1 MMAEKRLIGIDFGTT
16 NSCVCHTRFNPQIEA
31 YDDPRPIEFDNR
43 PVLRSVLLLDER
55 GSHALAW
62 GEMVYRAADYV
73 THPERAREE
82 FKLNIGVDPEAGRLV
97 TLLFQRAREAMLRHL
112 NVTELAADEN
122 QVVVGVPAQW
132 SPERSAATCQALEAA
147 GFPTVEA
154 VAEPV
159 GAMYYHYYLGDLRY
173 TREQECTLVID
184 FGGGTTDFVLVR
196 SSEGDPQ
203 PQILHTYGER
213 YGGRDFDQAM
223 LRYILRRYWCGEA
236 PDEGE
241 QLELLR
247 FARQFKE
254 FFSDCANRQLL
265 EAKRYCGVPGVDTQ
279 VILTIADFED
289 AQVCGLLIDRFAG
302 IILKGLRGS
311 GLSPRDVDRVILTG
325 GSARWYFVRQAVE
338 SMFACPIFMSANP
351 EQTIAKGLALARGEF
366 RARRAAAI
374 AAVPARVPAAPSA
387 AQTILPK
394 ILPGLTPLGPMS
406 QEELLLRRAQTRRTI
421 TKYAGM
427 AGGTA
432 ILLSPIIGSSL
443 ALSGIEAKMMMDI
456 SRIYGYNLSP
466 QEVGTII
473 GGLLA
478 GGAVLKMA
486 VSEALTFVPGIGWV
500 AKGGVAVVVVKG
512 LGELAIKYFE
522 KSRQGA
528 TNLAPSG
535 LEEIGNNGDAQAI
548 ES

>member
-1 MMAEKRLIGIDFGTT
+1 MTDKRLIGIDFGTT
-16 NSCVCHTRFNPQIEA
+16 NSCVCYTRFNPQTDA
-31 YDDPRPIEFDNR
+31 YDEPRPIEFDNR

-55 GSHALAW
+55 GDHALAW
-62 GEMVYRAADYV
+62 GEAVYKAPDFVA
-73 THPERAREE
+73 HPERAREE
-82 FKLNIGVDPEAGRLV
+82 FKLRIGEEPEAEHLV
-97 TLLFQRAREAMLRHL
+97 VLLFQRARQAMLRHL

-122 QVVVGVPAQW
+122 RIVVGVPAQW
-132 SPERSAATCQALEAA
+132 SPVRSTATCRALEVA
-147 GFPTVEA
+147 GFPAVEA

-159 GAMYYHYYLGDLRY
+159 GAMYYHYYLGDIRY
-173 TREQECTLVID
+173 THEQECTLVID

-196 SSEGDPQ
+196 SSEGDPS

-213 YGGRDFDQAM
+213 YGGRDFDEA
-223 LRYILRRYWCGEA
+223 LLNYIVQRHWHGEA
-236 PDEGE
+236 PLGGE
-241 QLELLR
+241 RLELLR

-254 FFSDCANRQLL
+254 FFSDCASRQQQ
-265 EAKRYCGVPGVDTQ
+265 EARRYCGMAGIDAQ
-279 VILTIADFED
+279 VVLTKEAFES

-366 RARRAAAI
+366 KARPVALLV
-374 AAVPARVPAAPSA
+374 VPDSTPALPTTSPVPSPS
-387 AQTILPK
+387 LPHL
-394 ILPGLTPLGPMS
+394 ISLGALP
-406 QEELLLRRAQTRRTI
+406 QEELLRRRAQARRTI
-421 TKYAGM
+421 TKYMGV

-432 ILLSPIIGSSL
+432 VLLSPIVGSSL
-443 ALSGIEAKMMMDI
+443 ALGGLEAKMMMDI
-456 SRIYGYNLSP
+456 SRVYGYDLSP

-478 GGAVLKMA
+478 GGAVLKLA
-486 VSEALTFVPGIGWV
+486 VSEALTFLPGIGWV
-500 AKGGVAVVVVKG
+500 AKGGVAAVAVKG

-522 KSRQGA
+522 NSRQGA
-528 TNLAPSG
+528 INPTQID
-535 LEEIGNNGDAQAI
+535 LEEKGYDGDA
-548 ES
+548 